1 MSSLIINKTISF
13 IKNHSDY
20 SNTELNKIRYGIE
33 GVYLTIT
40 KIIVVLLI
48 GILFRYTD
56 VIILMLLFFNI
67 LRFFAFGLH
76 AKKSWQCLILS
87 IVSFNILP
95 LIFLK
100 TNITSSFIIII
111 IGIISIVS
119 FLLFAPSDTE
129 KRPLTNARKRFIR
142 KVLSI
147 IVGTIYIILAFK
159 IKYLMIPIVCS
170 LIIETIMINPICYRI
185 LGLKYRN
192 YKK

>member
-87 IVSFNILP
+87 ILGFNILP
-95 LIFLK
+95 LIFMK
-100 TNITSSFIIII
+100 TGTSSSFLII

-170 LIIETIMINPICYRI
+170 LIIESIMINPICYRI

>member
-87 IVSFNILP
+87 ILGFNILP
-95 LIFLK
+95 LIFMK
-100 TNITSSFIIII
+100 TGTTSSFIIII
-111 IGIISIVS
+111 IGIISIIS

-129 KRPLTNARKRFIR
+129 KRPLTNAKKRFIR

-159 IKYLMIPIVCS
+159 IKYLMIPILCS
-170 LIIETIMINPICYRI
+170 LIIESIMINPICYRI